1 MRRFIE
7 IGDTIALKVARDV
20 HVVDYK
26 KTGTSQ
32 KLVAPIT
39 KGIIDEYDKTG
50 ITLPAGTE
58 LVVRDVSEG
67 RWPDNPNAAVWL
79 RVVYVPK

>member
-1 MRRFIE
+1 MRRFVE
-7 IGDTIALKVARDV
+7 IGDTIGLKVARDV
-20 HVVDYK
+20 HIVDFK
-26 KTGTSQ
+26 KTGTTQ

-67 RWPDNPNAAVWL
+67 RWPDNPNAALWL